1 MNLLGKIFTVLIFV
15 MSIVFMSLSL
25 MVFATHKNWKQA
37 AIGTD
42 KTSPGLKMQLEQ
54 ERNKVTQ
61 LQADIEL
68 LKAKNAAEQAARAYA
83 LAALQSKLVQLEEQ
97 LKGKE

>member
-37 AIGTD
+37 AIGVNP
-42 KTSPGLKMQLEQ
+42 KNPGLKMQLEQ
-54 ERNKVTQ
+54 ERNKVVAVASRYRTTQ
-61 LQADIEL
+61 DQNGRGTGRTGVCFGGITNE
-68 LKAKNAAEQAARAYA
+68 ARTA
-83 LAALQSKLVQLEEQ
+83 
-97 LKGKE
+97 